1 MSSYEYSSELER
13 EVNKCWRS
21 LGHEYINYLHDIS
34 LRIQLGKNP
43 NEIISYIEELS
54 SSLKHVRRLAS
65 TFSIIYNLKVQS
77 MFLRLIS
84 AGFRMS
90 YNDENSKEDFLPKNI
105 DRVEEIVEL
114 LIENSTLIA
123 CDDKFIDLEQ
133 GENGTLKLC
142 FLYAPKDSLL
152 NIFKNQNNI
161 IINEDEVS
169 QQITLII

>member
-1 MSSYEYSSELER
+1 MSSYEFNSEIER
-13 EVNKCWRS
+13 EVDKCWRS

-34 LRIQLGKNP
+34 LRIQLGKDS
-43 NEIISYIEELS
+43 NEIVSYIEELS

-77 MFLRLIS
+77 MFLRLMS

-90 YNDENSKEDFLPKNI
+90 YNDKNSKEDFLPKNI
-105 DRVEEIVEL
+105 DRLEEVVEL

-123 CDDKFIDLEQ
+123 CDDKLIDLEQ

-142 FLYAPKDSLL
+142 FLYARKDTLL
-152 NIFKNQNNI
+152 KIFKNLKNV
-161 IINEDEVS
+161 IINEDEIS
-169 QQITLII
+169 QEITLIV